1 MSADSAA
8 YVQFGYFAHED
19 AQSLI
24 VQLLPP
30 VPVHSLP
37 AVQLALSHSPS
48 FGKGAPGDPK
58 FGSPLHAFGSA
69 GSSFFEHAT
78 QSGSPSHAFSC
89 AQQFLR
95 RHSSHVSIP

>member
-1 MSADSAA
+1 VNAD
-8 YVQFGYFAHED
+8 YVQFGNFAHEG

-30 VPVHSLP
+30 MPVHSLS
-37 AVQLALSHSPS
+37 AVQLALSHSTS
-48 FGKGAPGDPK
+48 FGNGASGAPK

-89 AQQFLR
+89 AQQLVR
-95 RHSSHVSIP
+95 RH